1 MTDNQHFLKE
11 NELSRV
17 GKFAT
22 KPNKFFVI
30 MPIIISLVALV
41 ASVYSVVLTRESH
54 YIKKTQTLVGKRY
67 EILSAMKELLDLKN
81 TEYDL
86 VQKIIWT
93 YRDNKKLLDK
103 EKDRHSYWEGKKD
116 EIRKDIEDEQEIQH
130 KFLKDKINNIEMLE
144 NYVGYYKLSVNYAI
158 SDVDRAKRFL
168 AELEERLHGAQSI
181 NTTQFGRRKN
191 AGEEQFTSIFRIRRI

>member
-168 AELEERLHGAQSI
+168 AELEERR
-181 NTTQFGRRKN
+181 TKKYK
-191 AGEEQFTSIFRIRRI
+191 

>member
-41 ASVYSVVLTRESH
+41 ASIYSVVLTREKH
-54 YIKKTQTLVGKRY
+54 DIEKTQTLVGKRY
-67 EILSAMKELLDLKN
+67 EILSAMKELRDLNN
-81 TEYDL
+81 TELDL
-86 VQKIIWT
+86 VQKILWT

-103 EKDRHSYWEGKKD
+103 EKDRYSYWEEKKD
-116 EIRKDIEDEQEIQH
+116 YIRKDIKMDLEIQD
-130 KFLKDKINNIEMLE
+130 KVLKDRINNIELLE
-144 NYVGYYKLSVNYAI
+144 NYVGYYKVSIKYAI
-158 SDVDRAKRFL
+158 SDVDSAKRFL
-168 AELEERLHGAQSI
+168 AELEERR
-181 NTTQFGRRKN
+181 TKKYK
-191 AGEEQFTSIFRIRRI
+191 

>member
-41 ASVYSVVLTRESH
+41 ASIYSVMLTRERH
-54 YIKKTQTLVGKRY
+54 YIEKTQTLVGKRY
-67 EILSAMKELLDLKN
+67 ETLSAMKALRDLKN

-103 EKDRHSYWEGKKD
+103 EKDRYSYWGEKKNKIGK
-116 EIRKDIEDEQEIQH
+116 ELEEDEMIQRE
-130 KFLKDKINNIEMLE
+130 FLEQRINNIEMLE
-144 NYVGYYKLSVNYAI
+144 ISLGYYKLSVNYAM

-168 AELEERLHGAQSI
+168 AGLEERRS
-181 NTTQFGRRKN
+181 KKYK
-191 AGEEQFTSIFRIRRI
+191 